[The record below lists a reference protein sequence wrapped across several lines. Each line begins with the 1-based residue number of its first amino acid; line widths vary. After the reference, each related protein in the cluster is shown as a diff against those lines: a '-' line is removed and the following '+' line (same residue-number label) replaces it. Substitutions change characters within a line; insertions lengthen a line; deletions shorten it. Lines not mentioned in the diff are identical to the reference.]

1 MKSFN
6 VELSDDLAQKFQ
18 TAVLRR
24 YMGIRGHQ
32 NKAFVK
38 AVQDWVTKEEAEEP

>member
-18 TAVLRR
+18 TAVIRK
-24 YMGIRGHQ
+24 YGGIRGNQ
-32 NKAFVK
+32 NTAFVK
-38 AVQDWVTKEEAEEP
+38 AVQDWVTKEEAEK